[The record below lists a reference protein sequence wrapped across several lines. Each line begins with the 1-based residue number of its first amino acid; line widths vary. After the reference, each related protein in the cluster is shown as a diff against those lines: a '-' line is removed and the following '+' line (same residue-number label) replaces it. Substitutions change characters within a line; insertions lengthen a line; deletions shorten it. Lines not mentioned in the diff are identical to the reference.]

1 MPTRTQQLYDDHGAS
16 VPGHYGKDY
25 TEGCPT
31 CYPPMADYPWDLHAA
46 KARGWD
52 YEAHF
57 RALLAED
64 EDAIALTHPTNWLTE
79 EEVEAHA

>member
-1 MPTRTQQLYDDHGAS
+1 MMRTAS
-16 VPGHYGKDY
+16 G
-25 TEGCPT
+25 T
-31 CYPPMADYPWDLHAA
+31 MWDLHAA